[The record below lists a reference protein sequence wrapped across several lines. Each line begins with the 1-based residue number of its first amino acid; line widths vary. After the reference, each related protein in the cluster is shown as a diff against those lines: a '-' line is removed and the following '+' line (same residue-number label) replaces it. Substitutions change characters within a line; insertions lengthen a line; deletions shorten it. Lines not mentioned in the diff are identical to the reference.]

1 MYEMISFIETA
12 IQEGKFSKIRELV
25 IQLNV
30 VDIAHL
36 LDELDEEKTLIVFR
50 LLPKEISVEVFSYMS
65 KEQQQYIIAVSYT
78 HLDVYKRQGY
88 CKQ

>member
-36 LDELDEEKTLIVFR
+36 LDDLDEEKPDCIPL
-50 LLPKEISVEVFSYMS
+50 
-65 KEQQQYIIAVSYT
+65 AA
-78 HLDVYKRQGY
+78 QGI
-88 CKQ
+88 